1 MKYFKKREKQPAE
14 ITVFFALITAMIAA
28 LFLGILES
36 ARTSAA
42 RLHMTIAAN
51 SAIDS
56 LFSQYHK
63 RLWTE
68 YRILG
73 LEQYDYEQ
81 LIDEMS
87 DFIEPYFSAKNWY
100 PQRLTDIEITELKCL
115 TEENGEILENE
126 ILDYM
131 KYGIAAEIWDLA
143 EIDIFDKGRDE
154 GASADK
160 IADAYS
166 MHAAS
171 AAKIEKKLEE
181 LSESIS
187 REEKHISEACSALN
201 SCDGS
206 GFINKAKEAITEL
219 SRMPSITDD
228 YERLANKL
236 KKELEASRT
245 RFDEELKNG
254 ELSKES
260 WELIN
265 EDILQYESYV
275 KEDGERRQEIMSIKN
290 RSGENADL
298 LRRLIEEAYE
308 IMDYIESWEPED
320 EDDELDEY
328 SLWRPIRAAMSGYNH
343 ILVGCSYGIQD
354 KETEGRLESIRSL
367 LSGDILKLVL
377 PDDAKL
383 NTESLKLEE
392 CPSALHA
399 GDNISRLGIID
410 RTYAAFYAGAE
421 LSYFGRG
428 IYDSEKKKG
437 GEGCEIEY
445 VIYGKNSDSENLR
458 EAAAEIIRI
467 RTGLN
472 LIYLY
477 KDSAKKNEARTL
489 AAAIAG
495 VSGLTPMISVLSFFI
510 LSVWALGQAV
520 VDIKS
525 LLNGKRV
532 PFIHTAESF
541 SLSLSGLLSISDR
554 ATLSAADGSE
564 SRGTAEG
571 KGLNYSDYLKI
582 ILFTGY
588 DSINTYRLM
597 DVMQMNIRK
606 EQKDFRM
613 DRLVYSL
620 QTRVNVYAEHLFSRV
635 GIVGAFMQEGRKD
648 YNMSVPT
655 AFSY

>member
-1 MKYFKKREKQPAE
+1 MKYFKERKKQSAE
-14 ITVFFALITAMIAA
+14 ITVFFALITAMIMA
-28 LFLGILES
+28 LFLGVLES

-56 LFSQYHK
+56 LFSQYHRK
-63 RLWTE
+63 LWTD

-87 DFIEPYFSAKNWY
+87 DFIEPYFKAKNWY
-100 PQRLTDIEITELKCL
+100 PQKLTDIEITELKCL
-115 TEENGEILENE
+115 TEENGEILETE

-143 EIDIFDKGRDE
+143 KIDFFDKGRGE

-160 IADAYS
+160 IADTYS
-166 MHAAS
+166 THAVAAS
-171 AAKIEKKLEE
+171 KIEKKLEE

-187 REEKHISEACSALN
+187 KEENHISRSLSALN

-206 GFINKAKEAITEL
+206 GFINNAKEAMTEL
-219 SRMPSITDD
+219 KKMPSLTDE
-228 YERLANKL
+228 YERLADKL

-245 RFDEELKNG
+245 KFDEELQKD
-254 ELSKES
+254 ELSNES

-275 KEDGERRQEIMSIKN
+275 KEDGERRQEIMSVKN
-290 RSGENADL
+290 RSMKNADFL
-298 LRRLIEEAYE
+298 AGLIEEAYE
-308 IMDYIESWEPED
+308 IMDYISRWEPED

-328 SLWRPIRAAMSGYNH
+328 SLWEPIRAAMSGYDH
-343 ILVGCSYGIQD
+343 LSVGCSYGIQD
-354 KETEGRLESIRSL
+354 KETEGKLESIRAL
-367 LSGDILKLVL
+367 FCGDILRLVL
-377 PDDAKL
+377 PDGAKL
-383 NTESLKLEE
+383 NTEKLGLEE
-392 CPSALHA
+392 SPSALHA
-399 GDNISRLGIID
+399 GDDTSRLGIID
-410 RTYAAFYAGAE
+410 RTYSAFYAGAE

-428 IYDSEKKKG
+428 IYDTEQKKG
-437 GEGCEIEY
+437 GEGSELEY
-445 VIYGKNSDSENLR
+445 VIYGKNSDSENLY
-458 EAAAEIIRI
+458 EAVSELIRI

-472 LIYLY
+472 LVYLY

-495 VSGLTPMISVLSFFI
+495 VSGLTPMISILTFFI

-520 VDIKS
+520 VDIKG
-525 LLNGKRV
+525 LLNGEKV

-541 SLSLSGLLSISDR
+541 SLSLGGLLSISDR
-554 ATLSAADGSE
+554 ATLSAAE
-564 SRGTAEG
+564 SKINREEGTE
-571 KGLNYSDYLKI
+571 KGLSYSDYLKI
-582 ILFTGY
+582 VLFTGY
-588 DSINTYRLM
+588 SSVNTYRIM

-635 GIVGAFMQEGRKD
+635 GIVGAFMQGEKKD